1 MRQERRKLEIF
12 LRKKRYDRIRYK
24 KTITT
29 TILFYLL
36 FAIPV
41 LAGQYPVT
49 HVVDGDTIDV
59 IYQGHKERSGML
71 NLNTPESVYPDQS
84 RNTEMGRR
92 ASAYTESRPGGETV
106 DLEFQAK
113 KRGKYARLPAY
124 VILDGR
130 NFNIELVR
138 KGWSPEMNSQSPP
151 IKKGVCVVL
160 S

>member
-1 MRQERRKLEIF
+1 MGLRHERRKLEIF

-71 NLNTPESVYPDQS
+71 NVNTPESVYPDQS

-106 DLEFQAK
+106 FVVYPSGALMSPSFIRSCVASRASLMILEAS
-113 KRGKYARLPAY
+113 L
-124 VILDGR
+124 
-130 NFNIELVR
+130 
-138 KGWSPEMNSQSPP
+138 
-151 IKKGVCVVL
+151 
-160 S
+160 

>member
-1 MRQERRKLEIF
+1 MRQERRKLERF

-41 LAGQYPVT
+41 LAGQYPIT

-59 IYQGHKERSGML
+59 IYQGHKERIRML
-71 NLNTPESVYPDQS
+71 NVNTPKSVHPDQS

-92 ASAYTESRPGGETV
+92 ASAYTESRLAGETV

-113 KRGKYARLPAY
+113 KRGKY
-124 VILDGR
+124 
-130 NFNIELVR
+130 
-138 KGWSPEMNSQSPP
+138 S
-151 IKKGVCVVL
+151 KGVKSALIKEKNNCRIIPFTRKARQTISGKQGNPDFSL
-160 S
+160 